1 MGEYKPWGLILFKR
15 NIVDRAQVSALVSH
29 FRELVGRADAPV
41 LIDQE
46 GGRVQRMGPPEWLAY
61 PAGRRY
67 GELYATNPLEGLNA
81 ARLVSRLMAQ
91 DLHEVGINVD
101 CVPLLDVPQP
111 DGHDVIGDRAYGTGG
126 ETIMLMARAIASGMM
141 EGGVLPVIKHI
152 PGHGRATV
160 DSHLNLP
167 VVRTSADVLRQVDFP
182 PFAALADLPMAMT
195 AHVVYTAFDTDA
207 PATLSKTLIE
217 DVIRREIQF
226 DGLLMSDDLSMKAL
240 TGSMSEKVQMARQAG
255 VDMMLHCN
263 GELTEMREVA
273 KASGK
278 LEGLALVRANRT
290 MERFQAPSEYDR
302 DHALYLHG
310 RLIGESV

>member
-1 MGEYKPWGLILFKR
+1 
-15 NIVDRAQVSALVSH
+15 
-29 FRELVGRADAPV
+29 
-41 LIDQE
+41 
-46 GGRVQRMGPPEWLAY
+46 
-61 PAGRRY
+61 
-67 GELYATNPLEGLNA
+67 
-81 ARLVSRLMAQ
+81 
-91 DLHEVGINVD
+91 
-101 CVPLLDVPQP
+101 
-111 DGHDVIGDRAYGTGG
+111 
-126 ETIMLMARAIASGMM
+126 MLKA
-141 EGGVLPVIKHI
+141 GVLPVIKHI

-167 VVRTSADVLRQVDFP
+167 VVRTSAEVLRQVDFP